1 MRSPKNS
8 SLLFLS
14 LLTACSWGPAKAPSV
29 QTALASQSHRSI
41 AALTEQIGDPTKLK
55 AEVQKLMDGIFHAYM
70 IGQVHLYS
78 FDAELEKRPERA
90 LRSDAYGTLLAVR
103 NFVDTFEHDF
113 GDLYVNL
120 VLVTALPEFT
130 PEQKAN
136 AQSALDEIG
145 KFYDGLDT
153 PTSRIP
159 ENLKPLILSSLREQQ
174 TELFN
179 TLRERRDRE
188 EDLAVKQVLWRNMV
202 LLRATRRAF
211 YRDMNTYQV
220 DPEVLKQTLKEEKKK
235 LSFKRLE
242 REIRAL
248 SKDMKALLSQVGRG
262 TSADT
267 IFPSAGTNGN
277 VSGRNYPEN
286 TWSLTYDDGPA
297 RTTDQV
303 LTNLKDRGLLA
314 SFFVLAK
321 QVEANPALS
330 RRVKEGGHEIA
341 LHSYT
346 HQQLTKVSASQLER
360 EIGTAKKV
368 VQDQLGVTI
377 KNFRLPYGAGVSVSN
392 VRAKIAEHSMVHIF
406 WTVDTLDWQDKN
418 PQSIYDRALRQ
429 MRASA
434 KNSGVILFH
443 DIHPQSVTASTML
456 MDHLKRENAKVCTVE
471 GVIDQINNNLPACK

>member
-1 MRSPKNS
+1 MRSMKQP
-8 SLLFLS
+8 SLLLLS
-14 LLTACSWGPAKAPSV
+14 LVAACSWGPSKAPLS
-29 QTALASQSHRSI
+29 QTALTAHPYRSI
-41 AALTEQIGDPTKLK
+41 AALTEQVGDPAKLQGR
-55 AEVQKLMDGIFHAYM
+55 VQRLMDGIFHAYL

-90 LRSDAYGTLLAVR
+90 MRSNSYSSLLAVR
-103 NFVDTFEHDF
+103 NYVDLFEHEF

-130 PEQKAN
+130 PEQKSN
-136 AQSALDEIG
+136 AQLALNEIG

-153 PTSRIP
+153 PTSLIP
-159 ENLKPLILSSLREQQ
+159 ENLKPLILSNLREHQ
-174 TELFN
+174 TELFT
-179 TLRERRDRE
+179 TLKELRDRE

-211 YRDMNTYQV
+211 YVEMNNYKV
-220 DPEVLKQTLKEEKKK
+220 DPEVLKLTLKEEKKK
-235 LSFKRLE
+235 ASFKKLE
-242 REIRAL
+242 KDIKAL
-248 SKDMKALLSQVGRG
+248 SKEMKSLLSELGRG

-267 IFPSAGTNGN
+267 IQPSAGTNGN
-277 VSGRNYPEN
+277 ISGRNYPEN

-297 RTTDQV
+297 RTTDQILV
-303 LTNLKDRGLLA
+303 NLKDRGLLA

-321 QVEANPALS
+321 QVESNPALS
-330 RRVKEGGHEIA
+330 QRVKQGGHEIA

-346 HQQLTKVSASQLER
+346 HQQLTKVTPAQLER

-392 VRAKIAEHSMVHIF
+392 VRAKIAEHNMVHIF

-418 PQSIYDRALRQ
+418 PQSIYERSLRQ

-456 MDHLKRENAKVCTVE
+456 MDYLKRENAKVCTVE
-471 GVIDQINNNLPACK
+471 GVIDQMNNNRPDCK